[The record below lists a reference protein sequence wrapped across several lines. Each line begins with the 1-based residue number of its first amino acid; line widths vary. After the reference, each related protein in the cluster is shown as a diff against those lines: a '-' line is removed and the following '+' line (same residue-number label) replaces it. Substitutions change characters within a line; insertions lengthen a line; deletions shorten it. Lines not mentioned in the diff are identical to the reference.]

1 MNSSRYSRLLLV
13 LVALLLS
20 AGVVTGVS
28 VSQDQGPSEAEVGR
42 QVEASYTLT
51 QLYQEPSYESWT
63 LQAQTE
69 MVNVTWTFQLV
80 DQAGN
85 VVETQNVDGQQVSQ
99 PVSIDDGVDQVRV
112 AVVGEVPEIQNY
124 TYDPPTSFLVA
135 GFVHAREGGTSQT
148 IEVFGARSF
157 TEESEEARVAIAD
170 AESAIEAAG
179 GNAEAEATLG
189 NAISAYEAE
198 NFDNAINL
206 AEQAEQRAQGAQ
218 QTQQRNQLIVYGVI
232 ALVVIGLLVG
242 AVLWYR
248 SRQST
253 SRL

>member
-1 MNSSRYSRLLLV
+1 MNSNRYSRLLLV

-69 MVNVTWTFQLV
+69 MINVTWTFRLV

-85 VVETQNVDGQQVSQ
+85 VVETNNADGQQVSQ
-99 PVSIDDGVDQVRV
+99 PVAIDDGVDQVKV
-112 AVVGEVPEIQNY
+112 QVVGEVPAIQNY
-124 TYDPPTSFLVA
+124 TYNPPTSFLVA
-135 GFVHAREGGTSQT
+135 GFVHSREGGTTET

-157 TEESEEARVAIAD
+157 TAESEEARLAIAE

-179 GNAEAEATLG
+179 GNAEAEATLA

-206 AEQAEQRAQGAQ
+206 AEQAEQRASSAQ
-218 QTQQRNQLIVYGVI
+218 QTQQRNQLIIYGVV
-232 ALVVIGLLVG
+232 ALVVIAIIVG

-248 SRQST
+248 SQKQT